1 MNRDLHLIF
10 DEKDGA
16 VMLVRVFDSQQ
27 NVYFKS
33 DVYAI
38 INSGW
43 YEKQLVVFSSGGDRY
58 LKFFDYL
65 EKSNPTQPIA
75 LINTIIPS
83 SSVSSSE
90 WMFKRSNDVD
100 KTLDDYAGLL
110 DTDIRFFE
118 YRGYSWIYEDKI
130 LLTELLNG
138 NAVSTKGYELQILA
152 PNTYQLEGWNY
163 TEAQEDV
170 NFLLE
175 QTSGFHDSVIKD
187 LSYVSGSYVDDNKA
201 MYCTDSVRTVT
212 IRFDSQWCRSIEMVF
227 EGVTALNLR
236 PSVDNHF
243 SYIYSASLFLRN
255 ATIFFCD
262 EHMNDVDKTY
272 EGTWIESYSLRWRF
286 YE

>member
-1 MNRDLHLIF
+1 MF
-10 DEKDGA
+10 A
-16 VMLVRVFDSQQ
+16 RVFDSQQ

-33 DVYAI
+33 EVYAI
-38 INSGW
+38 INAGW
-43 YEKQLVVFSSGGDRY
+43 YEKQLVVFLSGGTRY
-58 LKFFDYL
+58 FKLFDYL

-90 WMFKRSNDVD
+90 WIFKRSNVVD

-110 DTDIRFFE
+110 SADIRFVE

-130 LLTELLNG
+130 LLTELLKG

-152 PNTYQLEGWNY
+152 PGAYQLEGWSY
-163 TEAQEDV
+163 IETQEDV
-170 NFLLE
+170 DFLLE
-175 QTSGFHDSVIKD
+175 QTSGFHDSVIKE

-201 MYCTDSVRTVT
+201 MHCTDSTRTVT
-212 IRFDSQWCRSIEMVF
+212 IRFDSQWCNSIEMVF

-236 PSVDNHF
+236 PSQDNYDSIIF
-243 SYIYSASLFLRN
+243 SASLFLRN

-262 EHMNDVDKTY
+262 DGMDDVDKTY